1 MARPLRSTPRE
12 RSRPALTSAI
22 TGGVHAGN
30 LTDGVDA
37 ALEINKIMT
46 WLMDAAA
53 CPTDWSVHPHPQR
66 ERVLRPR
73 EPAADGRLSAR
84 RLARRAAQ
92 SDAGRRVV
100 GRVRWPASLAARRW
114 AVGEGLVVRW
124 LVGGFSGWW
133 WLHGRMAWRLP
144 AAPHSGPVWAG
155 RRRSWTAPRQLG
167 RIRTRLTPHL
177 GSAALAPI
185 GFRMSCEHV
194 SACCVRLLSGAHRSA
209 RVLPRP

>member
-73 EPAADGRLSAR
+73 EPAADGRLSAH

-92 SDAGRRVV
+92 SDAGRRVI

-114 AVGEGLVVRW
+114 AVGEGLVVVSW
-124 LVGGFSGWW
+124 WVLGLVVAAWTDGLAPSGCAALWTRVGW
-133 WLHGRMAWRLP
+133 P
-144 AAPHSGPVWAG
+144 AAQLDCAAPAGTDQNSIDAAPWQRGVGSDRIPHV
-155 RRRSWTAPRQLG
+155 
-167 RIRTRLTPHL
+167 
-177 GSAALAPI
+177 
-185 GFRMSCEHV
+185 V
-194 SACCVRLLSGAHRSA
+194 
-209 RVLPRP
+209 